1 MDSRINYCGLGEGS
15 TILFKD
21 RPRVTGAPKL
31 IRPGMHKCFSKT
43 RSEPERRASRHW
55 SHPCKSPGTRGDL
68 SKMKQEVLWSSIWE
82 KITSGCKKACVPC
95 QWNCGRRSLQKHH
108 QEKRMSFNM
117 GQDERKATELGHTCL
132 THPLTYSPPFQGV
145 KWQMPK
151 GGYLCLLW
159 ILVFHSTPFKLKFCS
174 NLIRRNGQGTY
185 KS

>member
-43 RSEPERRASRHW
+43 RSKPERRANRHW
-55 SHPCKSPGTRGDL
+55 SHPCKSLEQEETSAKWSRRDCGLAFGKRPPLAIKKHVFHVNEIVGEEAYKSTIRRKEWAL
-68 SKMKQEVLWSSIWE
+68 TWAKMREKQQNW
-82 KITSGCKKACVPC
+82 A
-95 QWNCGRRSLQKHH
+95 
-108 QEKRMSFNM
+108 
-117 GQDERKATELGHTCL
+117 TCL

-145 KWQMPK
+145 KWQTPK
-151 GGYLCLLW
+151 GGYLYLLW
-159 ILVFHSTPFKLKFCS
+159 ILVFHSTPFKLEFCS

-185 KS
+185 KT